1 MRSMCARTTLVPTL
15 VAAML
20 AAGCGGG
27 DGGGGAVNPASS
39 PAVDDAVSKCLDQAK
54 TIKPADARKT
64 AEAACNSAK
73 TGDVGKVK
81 NAAKQQCLNA
91 VKQIPDSQMAQKDAA
106 KARCDA
112 IK

>member
-1 MRSMCARTTLVPTL
+1 MHARTTLVPAL
-15 VAAML
+15 VAAALL

-27 DGGGGAVNPASS
+27 GGGSVNPVSGS
-39 PAVDDAVSKCLDQAK
+39 AVDDAVSKCLDQAK
-54 TIKPADARKT
+54 TVKPADARKT

-73 TGDVGKVK
+73 TGDAGKVK
-81 NAAKQQCLNA
+81 SAARQQCLNA
-91 VKQIPDSQMAQKDAA
+91 VKQIPDSQMTQKDAA

>member
-1 MRSMCARTTLVPTL
+1 MRSIGARTTLIPAL
-15 VAAML
+15 VATALL

-27 DGGGGAVNPASS
+27 GGGGSVNPVSGGAVN
-39 PAVDDAVSKCLDQAK
+39 DAVSKCLDQAK
-54 TIKPADARKT
+54 TVTPADARKT
-64 AEAACNSAK
+64 AEAACNAAK

-81 NAAKQQCLNA
+81 SAAKQQCLNA
-91 VKQIPDSQMAQKDAA
+91 VKQIPDSAKAQKDAA